1 MAKGSSSKEAIISK
15 IQEIYPNAFFVDGK
29 ELRIPM
35 IEDGAEVQI
44 KVALTCAKENI
55 EHGEN
60 AETSIKAETPA
71 AAAPTEVTAAE
82 KETIEAM
89 MARLNI

>member
-1 MAKGSSSKEAIISK
+1 MAKGSFAKEQIIAK

-35 IEDGAEVQI
+35 IEDGTEVQI
-44 KVALTCAKENI
+44 KVALTCAKENVSPL
-55 EHGEN
+55 GD
-60 AETSIKAETPA
+60 AEISISADQPAPA
-71 AAAPTEVTAAE
+71 APVQVSQQE

-89 MARLNI
+89 MARLNM